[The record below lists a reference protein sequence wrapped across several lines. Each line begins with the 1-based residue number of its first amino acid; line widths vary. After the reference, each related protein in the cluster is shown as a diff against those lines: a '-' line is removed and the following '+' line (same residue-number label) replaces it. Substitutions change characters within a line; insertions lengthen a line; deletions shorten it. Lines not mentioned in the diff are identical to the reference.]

1 MDHDELPQ
9 RALSRGVLALAATF
23 ALSGC
28 QLEIGDM
35 DTVFYDGDGRSVHCA
50 VNLDTNAQNS
60 LASIDSGLDRAVSRR
75 EVVELYAHSP
85 DKSVPMATLEHV
97 LAGAAARGL
106 PFVTYSA
113 FARGEGTGP
122 GIALS
127 LDDSGVDR
135 WMNARPLFL
144 QYGAHV
150 TFFVTRYDRMS
161 DLDKANLRTLVGDG
175 HELQAHSVNHL
186 HGPEYVEAHGLG
198 AYLDEE
204 VLPSIDILR
213 ADGFDITAYAYPF
226 GARTRE
232 TDEAILKHVPIL
244 RSVSFSYTG
253 VVQDACP

>member
-1 MDHDELPQ
+1 MDHDEPPQ
-9 RALSRGVLALAATF
+9 RAFPRGVLALAAVG
-23 ALSGC
+23 ALAGC
-28 QLEIGDM
+28 QRDIGDM

-50 VNLDTNAQNS
+50 VNLDTAAGNS
-60 LASIDSGLDRAVSRR
+60 RASIDTGLDRAAERG

-85 DKSVPMATLEHV
+85 DKSVPMATLEYV

-127 LDDSGVDR
+127 LDDSGVAR
-135 WMNARPLFL
+135 WMNARALFL

-150 TFFVTRYDRMS
+150 TFFVTRYGRMS

-175 HELQAHSVNHL
+175 HELQAHSVDHL
-186 HGPEYVEAHGLG
+186 HGPEYVEAHGLR
-198 AYLDEE
+198 AYLDDE
-204 VLPSIDILR
+204 VLPSIDVLR
-213 ADGFDITAYAYPF
+213 ADGYDVTAYAYPF

-232 TDEAILKHVPIL
+232 TDEAILEHVPIL